1 MSCKNSSSWPNA
13 TLAQRAFVLFS
24 LCLLLLGGCAAPPVR
39 QTGAATPPDTFQ
51 LQGRIGVRY
60 GTQGFSGNF
69 NWQHGVQGDEILL
82 LSPLGQ
88 AVARIA
94 RDAAGVQLDTPDGR
108 YLAQDTA
115 ELTQRILGW
124 RLPLD
129 GMQYWV
135 TGQQAPG
142 DEANI
147 TRDAARNVIRLRQQ
161 QWEIEYPEY
170 RAEGAYVLPSRIV
183 MRNGTLE
190 LKLVVDKWTLP

>member
-1 MSCKNSSSWPNA
+1 MANFKICCN
-13 TLAQRAFVLFS
+13 TLAMTVWL

-39 QTGAATPPDTFQ
+39 QMGAAVPPDTFQ
-51 LQGRIGVRY
+51 LRGRIGVRY

-69 NWQHGVQGDEILL
+69 NWRHGAQDDEILL

-94 RDAAGVQLDTPDGR
+94 RDPTGVQLDTSDGH
-108 YLAQDTA
+108 YAAQDAA

-142 DEANI
+142 SAANI
-147 TRDAARNVIRLRQQ
+147 TRDAAMNVIRLRQQ

-170 RAEGAYVLPSRIV
+170 RAEGAYVLPSRVV

-190 LKLVVDKWTLP
+190 LKLVVDQWTLP